1 MSIIFEVMYLV
12 AKYPKV
18 RRIGHIQTKGILDDP
33 SDFVVIQEK
42 VDGSNFRFWLEDG
55 EIRFGSRRVDYID
68 EKNYEEWARAIEYI
82 KSKVNPEDL
91 REDFVYV
98 GEFIRPHTVQY
109 DFDSAPPF
117 VGFDILNRW
126 TGDVVHYLVSY
137 AEFDSLGLPFVNTY
151 FVGEAGFITDV
162 LIEEL
167 KKKESAYGAEMQE
180 GVVLK
185 NYSRNIFAKSVNPEF
200 LEDFKKKFG
209 GPPKKLCV
217 EEKIVSRFVTPAR
230 VKKIIMRIHEE
241 QGSVTTEDIPEILR
255 GVSND
260 ILEEEILTIVNEMKV
275 KQLDFKL
282 LRKYVS
288 KKVVKLLHEE
298 FDLL

>member
-1 MSIIFEVMYLV
+1 MGVP
-12 AKYPKV
+12 KYPKI
-18 RRIGHIQTKGILDDP
+18 RRVGHEKTKGILDDP
-33 SDFVVIQEK
+33 TDFVVIQEK

-55 EIRFGSRRVDYID
+55 EIRFGSRRVDYVD
-68 EKNYEEWARAIEYI
+68 EKNYEEWAKAIEYI

-91 REDFVYV
+91 REDFIYV

-126 TGDVVHYLVSY
+126 TGDVVHYLISY

-151 FVGEAGFITDV
+151 FVGEAGLITDV

-167 KKKESAYGAEMQE
+167 KKKKSAYGAEVQE

-200 LEDFKKKFG
+200 LEDFKKKFRDKVK
-209 GPPKKLCV
+209 PKMTAEAKVV
-217 EEKIVSRFVTPAR
+217 ERFITPAR
-230 VKKIIMRIHEE
+230 VNKIITRIYEDK
-241 QGSVTTEDIPEILR
+241 GSVSAENIPQILR
-255 GVSND
+255 DTVND
-260 ILEEEILTIVNEMKV
+260 MLEEEILTIANEMRI
-275 KQLDFKL
+275 QELNFKK
-282 LRKYVS
+282 LRKKAS
-288 KKVVKLLHEE
+288 KKIMSIVRENYDFV
-298 FDLL
+298 

>member
-1 MSIIFEVMYLV
+1 MGVP
-12 AKYPKV
+12 KYPKI
-18 RRIGHIQTKGILDDP
+18 RRVGHEKTRGILDDP
-33 SDFVVIQEK
+33 TDFVVIQEK

-55 EIRFGSRRVDYID
+55 EIRFGSRRVDYVD
-68 EKNYEEWARAIEYI
+68 EKNYEEWAKAIEYI

-91 REDFVYV
+91 REDFIYV

-126 TGDVVHYLVSY
+126 TGDIIHYLISY
-137 AEFDSLGLPFVNTY
+137 AEFDSLGLPFINTY
-151 FVGEAGFITDV
+151 FVGEAGLITDV

-167 KKKESAYGAEMQE
+167 KKKKSAYGAEVQE

-209 GPPKKLCV
+209 DKVKPKMTAEAKVV
-217 EEKIVSRFVTPAR
+217 ERFITPAR
-230 VKKIIMRIHEE
+230 VKKIITQIYEDK
-241 QGSVTTEDIPEILR
+241 GSVSAEDIPQILR
-255 GVSND
+255 DTVND
-260 ILEEEILTIVNEMKV
+260 MLEEEILTIANEMRI
-275 KQLDFKL
+275 QELNFKK
-282 LRKYVS
+282 LRKKAS
-288 KKVVKLLHEE
+288 KKIMSIVRENYDFV
-298 FDLL
+298 